1 MSIKPMQDRLLVKPA
16 DEEQKTAGGIIVPD
30 TATKEKPMRG
40 EVIATGPGKLT
51 DEGSRLPMDVK
62 VGDKVIYSKYSGT
75 EFKLDDDELLI
86 IEQNDILAIFEN

>member
-40 EVIATGPGKLT
+40 EVIATGPGKLS